1 MSAGAELSA
10 AVESCLEQIAPANGY
25 ETDARGVYGFGQ
37 SKPDKAPSPY
47 LLVRIGEDQSIER
60 VGAKV
65 RRQVRYDVQG
75 VFSRTASLQDMQRCH
90 HDILRSLGYGELPP
104 GRHLLRGEIIEESAE
119 YDPDTDGSLMRSVV
133 ASITI
138 QYFEQY

>member
-1 MSAGAELSA
+1 MSAGAALSA
-10 AVESCLEQIAPANGY
+10 AVESRLEQIVPANSY
-25 ETDARGVYGFGQ
+25 ETDVRGVYGFGQ
-37 SKPDKAPSPY
+37 SKPDKAPTPF

-60 VGAKV
+60 VGCKV

-75 VFSRTASLQDMQRCH
+75 VCSRTASLQDLQRCH

-104 GRHLLRGEIIEESAE
+104 GRKLLSGEIVEESAE
-119 YDPDTDGSLMRSVV
+119 YDPDTDGSLMRSVL